1 MKLSRHPMTCQT
13 SGKFFWPPGNQE
25 TLNWNSTI
33 QSHLLHMR
41 LLFSISDWSILK
53 DHIKTFLQNT
63 SLSHMRLVCPQM
75 ILLCPTWDCPV
86 SHEIAMSHIKL
97 LFPIW
102 DWYVPDETGLLYEI
116 ALCHMRFL
124 CPTLDCSSPYETGL
138 SQMRLVCPTWD
149 WSVPNETALSNVFCK
164 AQRFLSSFF
173 TFLGLIWHFRDW
185 SMGRDWDRTRS

>member
-1 MKLSRHPMTCQT
+1 
-13 SGKFFWPPGNQE
+13 
-25 TLNWNSTI
+25 
-33 QSHLLHMR
+33 
-41 LLFSISDWSILK
+41 
-53 DHIKTFLQNT
+53 
-63 SLSHMRLVCPQM
+63 MRLVY
-75 ILLCPTWDCPV
+75 LR
-86 SHEIAMSHIKL
+86 
-97 LFPIW
+97 W
-102 DWYVPDETGLLYEI
+102 DWSVPHET

-185 SMGRDWDRTRS
+185 SMGRDWDRTGTELEQDWSIRRDGTGTNWGLSIIKEQAKRNFTFLVPIVLLGTEVWDGTGTGLGRYWDWDGTGTGLGWDWSMGRMQEWVL